1 MVNDQIFDTELCGQ
15 PSCVECCAVMFLIGL
30 EAVAV
35 VIKAECLAQEP
46 VGALDVCPVV
56 LVERLVAEASHP
68 LPVGGQGC
76 EPILFLFGRED
87 VEALDV
93 HLGGAESVAVGHLM
107 HQDSVADAGIEFG
120 REHLLA
126 HHIEEAQHLFVT
138 VEMEQSFIF
147 AFCLET
153 DDLADDPDDAKDMI
167 GVGVGDKHV
176 VDIGKTNASI
186 LHLTENAVASTCVD
200 QQVVAVVLEDE
211 TRVIAPGDEGV
222 AGAEDDES
230 VVHII

>member
-1 MVNDQIFDTELCGQ
+1 M
-15 PSCVECCAVMFLIGL
+15 PRS
-30 EAVAV
+30 
-35 VIKAECLAQEP
+35 
-46 VGALDVCPVV
+46 GASRRP
-56 LVERLVAEASHP
+56 RR
-68 LPVGGQGC
+68 QGC

-107 HQDSVADAGIEFG
+107 HQDSVADAGVEFG

-126 HHIEEAQHLFVT
+126 HHIEEAQHLFVA
-138 VEMEQSFIF
+138 VEMEQSLIF

-153 DDLADDPDDAKDMI
+153 DDLADDPDDAKDMV
-167 GVGVGDKHV
+167 GVGVGD
-176 VDIGKTNASI
+176 
-186 LHLTENAVASTCVD
+186 STCVD

-222 AGAEDDES
+222 ASAEDDES